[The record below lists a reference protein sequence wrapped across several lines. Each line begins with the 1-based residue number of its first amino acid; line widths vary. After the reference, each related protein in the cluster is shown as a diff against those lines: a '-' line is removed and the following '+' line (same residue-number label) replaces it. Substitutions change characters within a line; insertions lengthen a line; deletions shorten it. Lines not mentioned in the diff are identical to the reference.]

1 MKQAAHSRVNTT
13 LLAFGLLAFACRFAI
28 PPGYM
33 PAPLHEGGPIVFCPA
48 GMPSG
53 FGADSEH
60 DHHDNHGT
68 GGETS
73 AWEHCPLGALFD
85 ADSVTAEIVFEL
97 PAPQQHQLSAFAIER
112 LFKIT
117 SAPFRARATPA
128 FDPIV

>member
-1 MKQAAHSRVNTT
+1 MKQTAHSRVKTT

-33 PAPLHEGGPIVFCPA
+33 PAPLQEGGPIVFCPA

-53 FGADSEH
+53 FGMDSDH
-60 DHHDNHGT
+60 DHHGDHGT

-85 ADSVTAEIVFEL
+85 ADSVTTEIVFAL
-97 PAPQQHQLSAFAIER
+97 PAPQQHRLSAFAVDG
-112 LFKIT
+112 LF
-117 SAPFRARATPA
+117 SVAAAPFRARAPPG
-128 FDPIV
+128 FDSIV